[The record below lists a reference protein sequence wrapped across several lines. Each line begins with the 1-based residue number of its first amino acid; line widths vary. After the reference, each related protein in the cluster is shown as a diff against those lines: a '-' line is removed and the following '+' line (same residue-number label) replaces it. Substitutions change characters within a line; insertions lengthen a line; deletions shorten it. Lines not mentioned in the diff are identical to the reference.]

1 MSRVEGFEVVLL
13 LAGGFR
19 SVVTALH
26 RDLAEHGHAEARPV
40 HGFALQAVGP
50 DGCTITALGQ
60 RLGVSKQAAAKTA
73 HGLERA
79 GYLSRRADPGDRRA
93 VVLVRT
99 ERAEDLLARS
109 EAFFARWLEESA
121 AEVGAARLATTVDVL
136 RRLGGEAPV
145 GDLPG
150 WLLAGS

>member
-1 MSRVEGFEVVLL
+1 
-13 LAGGFR
+13 
-19 SVVTALH
+19 
-26 RDLAEHGHAEARPV
+26 
-40 HGFALQAVGP
+40 
-50 DGCTITALGQ
+50 
-60 RLGVSKQAAAKTA
+60 VSKQAAAKTA

-79 GYLSRRADPGDRRA
+79 GYLSRRTDPGDRRA